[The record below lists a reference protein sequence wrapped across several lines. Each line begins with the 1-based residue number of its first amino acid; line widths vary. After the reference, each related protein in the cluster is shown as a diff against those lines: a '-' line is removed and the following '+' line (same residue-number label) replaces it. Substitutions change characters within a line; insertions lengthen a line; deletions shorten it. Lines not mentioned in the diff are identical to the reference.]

1 MASVATPIVFVIFGL
16 YRLISIPVNF
26 SSMVWRKFRHLRNFR
41 WFCNFRCLV
50 EGFHYLIFISLLLFV
65 DGPAKVCNYCYFRCF
80 PNNCTK
86 FWVFS
91 KFCSTADLSPLLW
104 PRGWALFGEERWL
117 QGARAID
124 RYLVVFVV
132 FFYNLQVTHL
142 SLVNCSKV
150 YEYIEKYRSIQK
162 WVFCVAANKKRS
174 SEIFSFLIM
183 LGQEASLDS
192 FGESCEGKGK
202 FSGIYGAVWSC
213 AFLQRKKI

>member
-1 MASVATPIVFVIFGL
+1 MDWQKFVITVIFAVFLTTVQNFGVFL
-16 YRLISIPVNF
+16 NF
-26 SSMVWRKFRHLRNFR
+26 VPPRIYLRYF
-41 WFCNFRCLV
+41 
-50 EGFHYLIFISLLLFV
+50 GQGG
-65 DGPAKVCNYCYFRCF
+65 GP
-80 PNNCTK
+80 
-86 FWVFS
+86 
-91 KFCSTADLSPLLW
+91 
-104 PRGWALFGEERWL
+104 LFGEERWL

-183 LGQEASLDS
+183 LGQEASPDS